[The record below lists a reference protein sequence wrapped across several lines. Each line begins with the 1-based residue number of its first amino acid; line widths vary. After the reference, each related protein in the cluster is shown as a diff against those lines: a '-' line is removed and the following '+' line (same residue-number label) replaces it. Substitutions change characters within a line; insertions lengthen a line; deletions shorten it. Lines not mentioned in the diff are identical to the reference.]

1 MKRQAY
7 QELLEQNRQYIER
20 LKAETDKLVIFG
32 AGNTSK
38 LYQKCF
44 EAEGLAIAGFLDND
58 PDKIGKCFMGGG
70 TSPRQ
75 IR

>member
-38 LYQKCF
+38 LYQKM
-44 EAEGLAIAGFLDND
+44 FLKRKDWQSRAFL
-58 PDKIGKCFMGGG
+58 I
-70 TSPRQ
+70 TIQTR
-75 IR
+75 